1 MNNTAQTQNP
11 MTAAAA
17 MPKAAAEA
25 AQANQ
30 QNAPQAV
37 IGLFSSITSAESAV
51 NQLRSS
57 GFSTEEINIVS
68 KIENNMASADDS
80 IADGAMTGGA
90 LGTIGGLMLS
100 AGALAIPGVGPIV
113 AAGPIAAALSGAVS
127 GGIAGGLIDWGI
139 PADKSDAISNEI
151 SAGSTLAVIK
161 TDSSKVSQA
170 VQILTANGAAN
181 VETHMIK

>member
-1 MNNTAQTQNP
+1 
-11 MTAAAA
+11 
-17 MPKAAAEA
+17 
-25 AQANQ
+25 
-30 QNAPQAV
+30 
-37 IGLFSSITSAESAV
+37 
-51 NQLRSS
+51 
-57 GFSTEEINIVS
+57 
-68 KIENNMASADDS
+68 
-80 IADGAMTGGA
+80 
-90 LGTIGGLMLS
+90 
-100 AGALAIPGVGPIV
+100 
-113 AAGPIAAALSGAVS
+113 VS